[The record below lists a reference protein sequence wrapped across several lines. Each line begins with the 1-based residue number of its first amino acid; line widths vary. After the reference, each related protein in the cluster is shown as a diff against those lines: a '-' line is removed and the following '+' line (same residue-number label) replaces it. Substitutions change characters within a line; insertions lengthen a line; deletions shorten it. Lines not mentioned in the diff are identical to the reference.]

1 MRLEDYLDRFTHAL
15 FCLTTSHYKAR
26 PALFMIFDGTSS
38 RSSWQ
43 APLHLDRPDL
53 MKEFLLEAKPNA
65 EKRTH
70 TANANHHAIEKALKV
85 AQQQLQDLQS
95 ELLTMNEQKEH
106 TQYEIR
112 NTKYEIRNTKYEIRS
127 LNLAK

>member
-1 MRLEDYLDRFTHAL
+1 
-15 FCLTTSHYKAR
+15 
-26 PALFMIFDGTSS
+26 
-38 RSSWQ
+38 
-43 APLHLDRPDL
+43 

-112 NTKYEIRNTKYEIRS
+112 S
-127 LNLAK
+127 LNLAKEALRDF